1 MINKNKFAVK
11 KIPLENL
18 SEYQI
23 EQCKLFSEY
32 SFSTSITK
40 YSERNQSDIEKIK
53 SDIFLGKT
61 AEFMVYNYLNKNDKN
76 PTSPDLNIYSAKK
89 KSFDADIF
97 VKNTKIHVKS
107 HKINKYFPVS
117 WIFQKSDPLIIHKD
131 SNNYLALVVLDDIN
145 YMYILNIMDVIFEE
159 PLKESLKN
167 NKICIYEKNL
177 T

>member
-11 KIPLENL
+11 KIPLETL

-61 AEFMVYNYLNKNDKN
+61 AEFMVYNYLNQKQKN
-76 PTSPDLNIYSAKK
+76 PTTPDLNIYSATK
-89 KSFDADIF
+89 KSFDADISTEN
-97 VKNTKIHVKS
+97 VKIHVKS
-107 HKINKYFPVS
+107 HKVNNNFPVS
-117 WIFQKSDPLIIHKD
+117 WVFQKSDPLITHKD
-131 SNNYLALVVLDDIN
+131 KNNYLALIVLDNIN
-145 YMYILNIMDVIFEE
+145 YMYIININDAVFKE
-159 PLKESLKN
+159 PIKDSLKN
-167 NKICIYEKNL
+167 NKVCIYEKDL
-177 T
+177 I